1 MGEQSGIP
9 YTFLR
14 SGMFVDNFYGWAAGI
29 QGGAFYNVPSPDK
42 KFAPALV
49 ADLGEAMAKVALN
62 ADKHKNKAYPIT
74 GPQSLSGQQIADIF
88 AKETGQQVK
97 YVQVPEAAS
106 IEALKSSGFPEWQA
120 KACKSCGAWLRRA
133 LPT

>member
-1 MGEQSGIP
+1 
-9 YTFLR
+9 
-14 SGMFVDNFYGWAAGI
+14 
-29 QGGAFYNVPSPDK
+29 
-42 KFAPALV
+42 
-49 ADLGEAMAKVALN
+49 MAKVALN

-120 KACKSCGAWLRRA
+120 KGMQELWGLVEKGITDAVTPDLAA
-133 LPT
+133 LCEHPTTTVEQFVRQNVEAFRKK